1 METKPDYKSSTSY
14 QISYFPPD
22 TSKPTMDLSQL
33 VSKPSNELKTYN
45 RVSMH
50 LEHIL
55 HNEFDLL
62 VSMSY
67 SSVAKKYLLTC

>member
-1 METKPDYKSSTSY
+1 
-14 QISYFPPD
+14 
-22 TSKPTMDLSQL
+22 MDLSQL